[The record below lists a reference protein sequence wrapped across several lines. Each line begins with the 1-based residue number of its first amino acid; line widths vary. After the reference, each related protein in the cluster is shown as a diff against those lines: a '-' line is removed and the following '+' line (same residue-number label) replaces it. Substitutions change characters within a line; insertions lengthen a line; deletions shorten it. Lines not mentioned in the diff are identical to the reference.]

1 MLFTNHRKK
10 KNMEKKRFKWWE
22 LLIGATLVPLLAVII
37 PKIWDSVESKN
48 KEIPR
53 FILSESIFSSNE
65 VIEIIPRNK
74 TAQKKEILDVEWDG
88 FLFSNI
94 KPSHSAHS
102 SIIWK
107 FTPKKIITDDK
118 LIANGTHK
126 IRFCFANGRFSSLM
140 NIKIKVTVKKVESK
154 KEVVVK
160 KVEPKPIIP
169 IAKPIEEKVVKVKK
183 AEPKP
188 TTISKWITPT
198 NSTCKANGGKIDS
211 DGCEANLD
219 NAKKI
224 CSASGGELP
233 LRKDFHKVIRDCG
246 GIVDANGDE
255 WNINIANREYQA
267 CYKREGFSQWW
278 YWTLEEKDSSQ
289 AWVVSF
295 NSGNDSWYYRTHSF
309 YVLCVSGQ

>member
-37 PKIWDSVESKN
+37 PKIWDLVESKN
-48 KEIPR
+48 KEVPR

-140 NIKIKVTVKKVESK
+140 NIKIKPTVKKAEPK

-160 KVEPKPIIP
+160 KVEPKPTIS

-183 AEPKP
+183 VEPKP
-188 TTISKWITPT
+188 TTTSKWIIPT
-198 NSTCKANGGKIDS
+198 ESICQANGGEVDS
-211 DGCEANLD
+211 DGCQATWD

-233 LRKDFHKVIRDCG
+233 SREDFHKVIKGCG
-246 GIVDANGDE
+246 GIVDAHSDE
-255 WNINIANREYQA
+255 LYINEKNSEYQS
-267 CYKREGFSQWW
+267 CYKREGFSEWGC
-278 YWTLEEKDSSQ
+278 WTLEEKDSSQ
-289 AWVVSF
+289 AWVVYF
-295 NSGNDSWYYRTHSF
+295 FYGADSWKSHTDSY